1 MHFATAAMLRATC
14 GYLEE
19 SRYVRA
25 LVPKSVKLL
34 ASIWLEYARK
44 AVRVWT
50 YVEVMRLYLHI
61 LAAWEVER
69 YYYQVFSCFRRT
81 FTT

>member
-34 ASIWLEYARK
+34 DSIWLEDARK

-50 YVEVMRLYLHI
+50 YVEVMRL
-61 LAAWEVER
+61 
-69 YYYQVFSCFRRT
+69 
-81 FTT
+81 